1 MTISIFIRRLFSVA
15 ALLVFI
21 FGIGGALRPAFAA
34 MSFCNRTSGAVEA
47 ALGYR
52 DDNEEKSEKWISE
65 GWWRIEPGQ
74 CARVYARPLLYRFY
88 FYYARAL
95 AQVSKDVPPT
105 VWSGKYIFCTDD
117 KAFRVEGDGD
127 CAARNY
133 QSTGFQ
139 ELDLGGARPHDY
151 TLDFKDTMGRVPN

>member
-1 MTISIFIRRLFSVA
+1 MTVFRSVRPTFT
-15 ALLVFI
+15 ALS
-21 FGIGGALRPAFAA
+21 ALILTSLTPASAHAA

-52 DDNEEKSEKWISE
+52 DEANDKSQSWISE

-74 CARVYARPLLYRFY
+74 CARVFNQPLTQRFY
-88 FYYARAL
+88 FYHAHAL
-95 AQVSKDVPPT
+95 TQKSKDEPPT
-105 VWSGKYIFCTDD
+105 TWSGKYMFCTDN
-117 KAFRVEGDGD
+117 KAFRVEGDTD

-139 ELDLGGARPHDY
+139 ELDIGANSRDY
-151 TLDFKDTMGRVPN
+151 TLDFKDGSTGR